1 MKKLLVITHKR
12 FWIKDNLFYTNGG
25 FLRQMETI
33 SKEFTKTTILCQKVN
48 NNKTGIHTNFK
59 KINII
64 PVKYFFYEKFSRKT
78 NAIVNFPILFFKS
91 IIEIHKNDV
100 LHVILPGEGFV
111 GLFASLFFNK
121 KVVVR
126 FCTSPKKE
134 IYKMSIPFIKSSLY
148 LLEKL
153 KNSERYTIYFTGLYD
168 NEVDKKWKDF
178 NWIYSTTLKT
188 NDIPEYRRKQTE
200 RLNLLFIGRLDDNK
214 NVDFSIEVFRELLK
228 KYSDATYTIIGSGP
242 EEKLL
247 IEQNND
253 LINSGNLIFKGYL
266 TLEEMEKIKES
277 SSVFIFPSKIE
288 GSPKVIPEVF
298 SFGIPVVCSTAGNLF
313 WLVQNERG
321 RVINDFDVNLYL
333 NGILE
338 VWKNSE
344 DYLKYSKNAY
354 NFSKELILE
363 KWVKKMFDV

>member
-1 MKKLLVITHKR
+1 M
-12 FWIKDNLFYTNGG
+12 FYTNGG
-25 FLRQMETI
+25 FLRQMESI
-33 SKEFTKTTILCQKVN
+33 SKEFTNTTVLCQKVDS
-48 NNKTGIHTNFK
+48 NKTGVFTNFK
-59 KINII
+59 KIKII
-64 PVKYFFYEKFSRKT
+64 PIKYFFYEKFSRKT

-91 IIEIHKNDV
+91 IVEIHKNDV

-111 GLFASLFFNK
+111 GLVASLFFNK
-121 KVVVR
+121 KVIIR

-134 IYKMSIPFIKSSLY
+134 IYKLNIPFIKSSLN

-153 KNSERYTIYFTGLYD
+153 KNNKRYFIYFTGQYD
-168 NEVDKKWKDF
+168 NEVDEKWKNF

-188 NDIPEYRRKQTE
+188 NDIPEYKNKQTE
-200 RLNLLFIGRLDDNK
+200 KLNLLFIGRLDDNK
-214 NVDFSIEVFRELLK
+214 NVGFSILVFRELLK

-253 LINSGNLIFKGYL
+253 LIDSGNLFFKGYL
-266 TLEEMEKIKES
+266 KLEEMKEIKELAS
-277 SSVFIFPSKIE
+277 IFIFPSKIE

-298 SFGIPVVCSTAGNLF
+298 SFGIPVVCSTAGNLS

-321 RVINDFDVNLYL
+321 RVVNDFNVNLYM

-338 VWKNSE
+338 VWQNSD
-344 DYLKYSKNAY
+344 DYLKYSRKAY
-354 NFSKELILE
+354 NFSKEIVLE
-363 KWVKKMFDV
+363 KWVKKLFDV